1 MIKSDLQRFP
11 LQLLGIFEKFTI
23 GQSPKHS
30 SRIGVLAY
38 ASDVKVLFDL
48 NNNTNFN
55 DLEKILLKLQNEYQ
69 ANNSGGN
76 ILGALR
82 AAQNLL
88 QSQGSYRVKT
98 IVLTAAGYNPISFG
112 NPEQIAQDLKND
124 GVSIITIAYDGVG
137 GIAPHLGN
145 LSSPGYSFKSSDQ
158 DLILAVDT
166 AFAQINC
173 FCPTRTLQLQIYDGK
188 TQRFTRYADCL
199 NTYEGNSDPAF
210 GQFFC
215 TPGVVLTAAGYNP
228 ISFGNPEQI
237 AQDLKNDG
245 VSIITI
251 AYDGVGGIAPHLGN
265 LSSPGYSFKSSD
277 QDLILAVDTA
287 FAQINCFCPTRTL
300 QLQIYD
306 GKTQRFTRY
315 ADCLNM
321 YDGNSDPAFGQFFC
335 TPGVLASV
343 TSNVKLDFIVE
354 NVLSSTIKNITVGAF
369 NNNGWRWYNYNDT
382 SYPVGNFPTI
392 PSPSSGLYGY
402 FSNYQGFN
410 WRFGV
415 NSGGEDNAMP
425 YVCQYRACDADYFC
439 DLTSSKAAINR
450 RQKH

>member
-98 IVLTAAGYNPISFG
+98 I
-112 NPEQIAQDLKND
+112 
-124 GVSIITIAYDGVG
+124 
-137 GIAPHLGN
+137 
-145 LSSPGYSFKSSDQ
+145 
-158 DLILAVDT
+158 
-166 AFAQINC
+166 
-173 FCPTRTLQLQIYDGK
+173 
-188 TQRFTRYADCL
+188 
-199 NTYEGNSDPAF
+199 
-210 GQFFC
+210 
-215 TPGVVLTAAGYNP
+215 VLTAAGYNP